1 MKIRKIKLGNINDF
15 EETKRKFVEVI
26 IKELYNNKI
35 NDCDYDTLET
45 RIVFLKEIMEQ
56 ENWDY
61 VLGEAYSMFERDNYK
76 IYEAKSGIVWLV
88 ISNEYMNCKSD
99 IYITKKELE
108 ALGAK

>member
-1 MKIRKIKLGNINDF
+1 MKIKKIKLGNVNYF
-15 EETKRKFVEVI
+15 ESLKETFIKTI

-35 NDCDYDTLET
+35 NDCDYDTLNT
-45 RIVFLKEIMEQ
+45 RITFLNGIMEQ

-88 ISNEYMNCKSD
+88 ISNEHMNCKSD
-99 IYITKKELE
+99 IYITKNELE